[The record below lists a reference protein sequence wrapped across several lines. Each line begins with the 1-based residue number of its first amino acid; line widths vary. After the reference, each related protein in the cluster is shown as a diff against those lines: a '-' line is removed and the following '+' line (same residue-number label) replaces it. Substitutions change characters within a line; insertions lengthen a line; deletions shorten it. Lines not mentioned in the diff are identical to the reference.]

1 MSSQDDARAIGAL
14 LAELYAVISGPP
26 GERDWDRFRALFA
39 PAARLLPSRRT
50 ERGVV
55 LEVLDPDGY
64 AASRGPIFRQSAFYA
79 RFADKEA
86 LLGHLEQLLF
96 ETTRTVVAR
105 IAAHAAGR
113 APASLL
119 RELTTALVRIYRRQR
134 AVARALVLRSHT
146 DPALA
151 ERLRALNRD
160 NMRRI
165 ADALLASGAIRHPQP
180 ERAIWFALHAQR
192 ALLRDAILFG
202 DGWAG
207 ERRISDARLVDE
219 AARLVAGYL
228 GLAEC
233 G

>member
-1 MSSQDDARAIGAL
+1 MPRVDPLRRPRQARSVASYGRLLGAAREI
-14 LAELYAVISGPP
+14 LAEKSFDEATVAEIA
-26 GERDWDRFRALFA
+26 ERAGL
-39 PAARLLPSRRT
+39 T
-50 ERGVV
+50 VG
-55 LEVLDPDGY
+55 
-64 AASRGPIFRQSAFYA
+64 AFYA